1 MPSDPSPSS
10 GLLAESAAAAG
21 AAATVNVAK
30 VAPAA
35 SKLRRVAVRLRSKK
49 GMTGLVIVLVALITT
64 LFGDFLMPH
73 DPTAQIV
80 QNRFLPPV
88 FDGGTWQHVLG
99 SDNLGRDILSRTIAG
114 ARVSVGVSLVVVACA
129 LVVGTFLGLIA
140 GYFGG
145 FIDSLIMRITDF
157 ELSLPFILIALIF
170 LAVLGPGAL
179 TAILALAATLWINY
193 ARLVRAEVMK
203 LRTLEYVTA
212 ARSIGV
218 GPFTIIRRHLMPAIL
233 PGVIVMA
240 TLDLSW
246 AMIFEASLSFLGLGV
261 QPPQTS
267 WGVMISEGR
276 GFLTQNMWI
285 VLAPSLAIILT
296 AMGINLLGDFLQDA
310 LDSESGS
317 NPESAQR

>member
-1 MPSDPSPSS
+1 MPSDPSSSS
-10 GLLAESAAAAG
+10 GLLAESAAAGVAK
-21 AAATVNVAK
+21 TVDAAK

-35 SKLRRVAVRLRSKK
+35 SKLRRIAARLRSKK

-310 LDSESGS
+310 LDSDSGS

>member
-1 MPSDPSPSS
+1 
-10 GLLAESAAAAG
+10 
-21 AAATVNVAK
+21 
-30 VAPAA
+30 
-35 SKLRRVAVRLRSKK
+35 
-49 GMTGLVIVLVALITT
+49 
-64 LFGDFLMPH
+64 
-73 DPTAQIV
+73 
-80 QNRFLPPV
+80 
-88 FDGGTWQHVLG
+88 
-99 SDNLGRDILSRTIAG
+99 
-114 ARVSVGVSLVVVACA
+114 
-129 LVVGTFLGLIA
+129 
-140 GYFGG
+140 
-145 FIDSLIMRITDF
+145 
-157 ELSLPFILIALIF
+157 
-170 LAVLGPGAL
+170 
-179 TAILALAATLWINY
+179 
-193 ARLVRAEVMK
+193 MK

-310 LDSESGS
+310 LDSDSGS
-317 NPESAQR
+317 SPESAQR

>member
-10 GLLAESAAAAG
+10 GLLAESAAAATT
-21 AAATVNVAK
+21 AETINVAK
-30 VAPAA
+30 VAPAV
-35 SKLRRVAVRLRSKK
+35 SKLRGVAARLRSKK

-310 LDSESGS
+310 LDSDSGS

>member
-10 GLLAESAAAAG
+10 GLLAESAAAATT
-21 AAATVNVAK
+21 AETVNVAK

-35 SKLRRVAVRLRSKK
+35 SKLRRVAARLRSKK

-179 TAILALAATLWINY
+179 TAILALAAT
-193 ARLVRAEVMK
+193 
-203 LRTLEYVTA
+203 
-212 ARSIGV
+212 
-218 GPFTIIRRHLMPAIL
+218 
-233 PGVIVMA
+233 
-240 TLDLSW
+240 
-246 AMIFEASLSFLGLGV
+246 
-261 QPPQTS
+261 
-267 WGVMISEGR
+267 
-276 GFLTQNMWI
+276 
-285 VLAPSLAIILT
+285 
-296 AMGINLLGDFLQDA
+296 
-310 LDSESGS
+310 
-317 NPESAQR
+317 

>member
-1 MPSDPSPSS
+1 MSGDPNPAS
-10 GLLAESAAAAG
+10 GPAAAG
-21 AAATVNVAK
+21 L
-30 VAPAA
+30 AA
-35 SKLRRVAVRLRSKK
+35 SGTTAAKASPAVSQLRRIAERMRSRK
-49 GMTGLVIVLVALITT
+49 GMAGFIIVLAAVVMTV
-64 LFGDFLMPH
+64 FGSFLMPH
-73 DPTAQIV
+73 DPTVQIV

-88 FDGGTWQHVLG
+88 FSGGTWQHILG

-114 ARVSVGVSLVVVACA
+114 ARVSVGVSLTVVACA
-129 LVVGTFLGLIA
+129 LAVGTFLGLIA

-145 FIDSLIMRITDF
+145 FLDSLIMRITDF
-157 ELSLPFILIALIF
+157 ELSLPFILIALMF

-203 LRTLEYVTA
+203 LRTLEYVSA

-233 PGVIVMA
+233 PSVTVMA

-276 GFLTQNMWI
+276 GFLSQNMWI
-285 VLAPSLAIILT
+285 VLTPSLAIILT
-296 AMGINLLGDFLQDA
+296 AMGINLLGDFLQEVFDN
-310 LDSESGS
+310 EPGTGTGGT
-317 NPESAQR
+317 QR

>member
-10 GLLAESAAAAG
+10 GLLAESAAAATT
-21 AAATVNVAK
+21 AETVNVAK

-35 SKLRRVAVRLRSKK
+35 SKLRGVAARLRSKK

-310 LDSESGS
+310 LDSDSGS
-317 NPESAQR
+317 SPESAQR

>member
-10 GLLAESAAAAG
+10 GLLAESAAAATT
-21 AAATVNVAK
+21 AETINVAK
-30 VAPAA
+30 VAPAV
-35 SKLRRVAVRLRSKK
+35 SKLRGVAARLRSKK

-310 LDSESGS
+310 LDSDSGS
-317 NPESAQR
+317 SPESAQR